1 MISLEMKCPQL
12 SKPEATAARNQ
23 TPSVTE
29 RRKNLER
36 NQTQSGTS
44 SSGQTNQQFN
54 SLQQSKLS
62 LYSPYR
68 EYAYEEIIKKNNFKV
83 WEKKKT
89 KILIKDQHRWVCV
102 CGSDTDSDGLLIELF
117 LLTNAWTSIII
128 ESNGFIY
135 MIVFQMHVWRCSF
148 RSSSEQLQDQFSH
161 RDSDW
166 PRFLYDSSSLCEH
179 TITRTRATTCST
191 VKTLTVIMSS
201 IFSLDSTDGQSEIT
215 VRSTATESRWSSWRK
230 HFYIFNQEFRSF
242 SRFLWIPE

>member
-1 MISLEMKCPQL
+1 M
-12 SKPEATAARNQ
+12 
-23 TPSVTE
+23 TE

-44 SSGQTNQQFN
+44 SSGQTNQQFLHC
-54 SLQQSKLS
+54 SYTVLTLTLTLLTLQQSKLS

-68 EYAYEEIIKKNNFKV
+68 EYEYEEIIKKTISKC
-83 WEKKKT
+83 ERRKRQ
-89 KILIKDQHRWVCV
+89 IIIKDQHRWVCV

-117 LLTNAWTSIII
+117 LLTNALISIII

-166 PRFLYDSSSLCEH
+166 PRFLYDSLSLCEH
-179 TITRTRATTCST
+179 TTT
-191 VKTLTVIMSS
+191 VITLTVIMSS

-215 VRSTATESRWSSWRK
+215 VRSTATESRWSSWLK
-230 HFYIFNQEFRSF
+230 GVHPINQEFRSF
-242 SRFLWIPE
+242 SRFL

>member
-1 MISLEMKCPQL
+1 M
-12 SKPEATAARNQ
+12 
-23 TPSVTE
+23 TE

-62 LYSPYR
+62 LCSPYR
-68 EYAYEEIIKKNNFKV
+68 EYESEEIIQ
-83 WEKKKT
+83 KT
-89 KILIKDQHRWVCV
+89 ISKCERRKRQIIIKDQHRWVCV

-166 PRFLYDSSSLCEH
+166 PRFLYDSLSLCEH
-179 TITRTRATTCST
+179 ITT
-191 VKTLTVIMSS
+191 VITLTVIMSS

-215 VRSTATESRWSSWRK
+215 VRSTATESRWSSWLK
-230 HFYIFNQEFRSF
+230 GVCLINQEFRSF
-242 SRFLWIPE
+242 SRFL

>member
-1 MISLEMKCPQL
+1 MQSSQWYCWKWSVPNWASQRRQQQG
-12 SKPEATAARNQ
+12 TQ

-68 EYAYEEIIKKNNFKV
+68 EYEYEEIIKTHNSKV

-89 KILIKDQHRWVCV
+89 KIIIKDQHRWVCV

-117 LLTNAWTSIII
+117 LLTNALTSIII

-166 PRFLYDSSSLCEH
+166 PRFLYDSLSLCEH
-179 TITRTRATTCST
+179 IFTVDPVITQ
-191 VKTLTVIMSS
+191 TVIMSS
-201 IFSLDSTDGQSEIT
+201 IFSLDSTDGQSE
-215 VRSTATESRWSSWRK
+215 VSLRSTATESRWSSWLK
-230 HFYIFNQEFRSF
+230 GVCIINQEFRSF
-242 SRFLWIPE
+242 SMFL

>member
-1 MISLEMKCPQL
+1 M
-12 SKPEATAARNQ
+12 
-23 TPSVTE
+23 
-29 RRKNLER
+29 
-36 NQTQSGTS
+36 
-44 SSGQTNQQFN
+44 
-54 SLQQSKLS
+54 
-62 LYSPYR
+62 
-68 EYAYEEIIKKNNFKV
+68 

-89 KILIKDQHRWVCV
+89 KLIIKDQHRWVCV

-166 PRFLYDSSSLCEH
+166 PRFLYDSLSLCEH
-179 TITRTRATTCST
+179 TITVKNTTDIMIT
-191 VKTLTVIMSS
+191 QTVIMSS

-215 VRSTATESRWSSWRK
+215 VRSTATESRWSSWLKGVRP
-230 HFYIFNQEFRSF
+230 INQEFRSF
-242 SRFLWIPE
+242 SRFLWVPG

>member
-1 MISLEMKCPQL
+1 M
-12 SKPEATAARNQ
+12 
-23 TPSVTE
+23 TE

-44 SSGQTNQQFN
+44 SSGQTNQQFS

-68 EYAYEEIIKKNNFKV
+68 EYEYEEIIKNNFKV

-89 KILIKDQHRWVCV
+89 KLIIKDQHRWVCV
-102 CGSDTDSDGLLIELF
+102 CGSVTDSDGLLIELF

-166 PRFLYDSSSLCEH
+166 PRFLYDSLSLCEH
-179 TITRTRATTCST
+179 IFT
-191 VKTLTVIMSS
+191 VDEVETQTVIMSS
-201 IFSLDSTDGQSEIT
+201 IFSLDSTDGQSEISL
-215 VRSTATESRWSSWRK
+215 RSTATESRWSSWLKRVC
-230 HFYIFNQEFRSF
+230 IINQEFRSF
-242 SRFLWIPE
+242 SRFL

>member
-1 MISLEMKCPQL
+1 M
-12 SKPEATAARNQ
+12 
-23 TPSVTE
+23 TE

-54 SLQQSKLS
+54 KSFSLQRVWIWGNNKITISKCE
-62 LYSPYR
+62 R
-68 EYAYEEIIKKNNFKV
+68 RKRQIIIKD
-83 WEKKKT
+83 E
-89 KILIKDQHRWVCV
+89 HRWVCV

-166 PRFLYDSSSLCEH
+166 PRFLYDSLSLCEH
-179 TITRTRATTCST
+179 IVT
-191 VKTLTVIMSS
+191 VDVVITLTVIMSS

-215 VRSTATESRWSSWRK
+215 VRSTATESRWNSWL
-230 HFYIFNQEFRSF
+230 ESVC
-242 SRFLWIPE
+242 

>member
-1 MISLEMKCPQL
+1 M
-12 SKPEATAARNQ
+12 
-23 TPSVTE
+23 
-29 RRKNLER
+29 
-36 NQTQSGTS
+36 
-44 SSGQTNQQFN
+44 
-54 SLQQSKLS
+54 
-62 LYSPYR
+62 
-68 EYAYEEIIKKNNFKV
+68 

-89 KILIKDQHRWVCV
+89 KIIIKDQHRWVCV

-166 PRFLYDSSSLCEH
+166 RRFLYDSLSLCEH
-179 TITRTRATTCST
+179 TITRTRDTTFSA
-191 VKTLTVIMSS
+191 VETLTVIMSS

-215 VRSTATESRWSSWRK
+215 VRSTATESRWSSWLK
-230 HFYIFNQEFRSF
+230 LFYIFNQEFRSF
-242 SRFLWIPE
+242 SRFL

>member
-1 MISLEMKCPQL
+1 M
-12 SKPEATAARNQ
+12 
-23 TPSVTE
+23 
-29 RRKNLER
+29 
-36 NQTQSGTS
+36 
-44 SSGQTNQQFN
+44 
-54 SLQQSKLS
+54 
-62 LYSPYR
+62 
-68 EYAYEEIIKKNNFKV
+68 

-89 KILIKDQHRWVCV
+89 KLIIKDQHRWVCV

-166 PRFLYDSSSLCEH
+166 PRFLYDSLSLCEH
-179 TITRTRATTCST
+179 PATTDPVC
-191 VKTLTVIMSS
+191 TLTVIMSS

-215 VRSTATESRWSSWRK
+215 FRSTATESRWSSSVEV
-230 HFYIFNQEFRSF
+230 FYIINQEFRSF
-242 SRFLWIPE
+242 SRFL

>member
-1 MISLEMKCPQL
+1 M
-12 SKPEATAARNQ
+12 
-23 TPSVTE
+23 
-29 RRKNLER
+29 
-36 NQTQSGTS
+36 
-44 SSGQTNQQFN
+44 
-54 SLQQSKLS
+54 
-62 LYSPYR
+62 
-68 EYAYEEIIKKNNFKV
+68 

-166 PRFLYDSSSLCEH
+166 PRFLYDSLSLCEH
-179 TITRTRATTCST
+179 IITLTITIRICST

-215 VRSTATESRWSSWRK
+215 VRSTATESRWSSWLK
-230 HFYIFNQEFRSF
+230 GVCKINQEFRSF
-242 SRFLWIPE
+242 SRFL

>member
-1 MISLEMKCPQL
+1 M
-12 SKPEATAARNQ
+12 
-23 TPSVTE
+23 
-29 RRKNLER
+29 
-36 NQTQSGTS
+36 
-44 SSGQTNQQFN
+44 
-54 SLQQSKLS
+54 
-62 LYSPYR
+62 
-68 EYAYEEIIKKNNFKV
+68 

-89 KILIKDQHRWVCV
+89 KIIIKDQHRWVCV

-166 PRFLYDSSSLCEH
+166 PRFLYDSLSLCEH
-179 TITRTRATTCST
+179 TTTA

-201 IFSLDSTDGQSEIT
+201 IFSLDSTDGQSEISL
-215 VRSTATESRWSSWRK
+215 RSTATESRWSSSVEV
-230 HFYIFNQEFRSF
+230 FYIINQEFRSF
-242 SRFLWIPE
+242 SGFL

>member
-1 MISLEMKCPQL
+1 M
-12 SKPEATAARNQ
+12 
-23 TPSVTE
+23 
-29 RRKNLER
+29 
-36 NQTQSGTS
+36 
-44 SSGQTNQQFN
+44 
-54 SLQQSKLS
+54 
-62 LYSPYR
+62 
-68 EYAYEEIIKKNNFKV
+68 

-166 PRFLYDSSSLCEH
+166 PRFLYDSLSLCEH
-179 TITRTRATTCST
+179 ITTTDT
-191 VKTLTVIMSS
+191 VETLTVIMSS
-201 IFSLDSTDGQSEIT
+201 IFSLDSTDGQSEISC
-215 VRSTATESRWSSWRK
+215 RWSTATESRWSSWLETVCV
-230 HFYIFNQEFRSF
+230 INQEFRSF
-242 SRFLWIPE
+242 SRFL

>member
-1 MISLEMKCPQL
+1 M
-12 SKPEATAARNQ
+12 
-23 TPSVTE
+23 
-29 RRKNLER
+29 
-36 NQTQSGTS
+36 
-44 SSGQTNQQFN
+44 
-54 SLQQSKLS
+54 
-62 LYSPYR
+62 
-68 EYAYEEIIKKNNFKV
+68 

-89 KILIKDQHRWVCV
+89 KLIIKDQHRWVCV

-166 PRFLYDSSSLCEH
+166 PRFLYDSLSLCEH
-179 TITRTRATTCST
+179 ITTA

-215 VRSTATESRWSSWRK
+215 VRSTATESRWSSWLEGVC
-230 HFYIFNQEFRSF
+230 IINQAFRSF
-242 SRFLWIPE
+242 SRFL

>member
-1 MISLEMKCPQL
+1 M
-12 SKPEATAARNQ
+12 
-23 TPSVTE
+23 TE

-54 SLQQSKLS
+54 TLQQSKLS

-68 EYAYEEIIKKNNFKV
+68 EYEYEEIIKTHNSKV

-89 KILIKDQHRWVCV
+89 KIIIKDQHRWVCV

-128 ESNGFIY
+128 ESEGFIY

-166 PRFLYDSSSLCEH
+166 PRFLYDSLSLCEL
-179 TITRTRATTCST
+179 ITT
-191 VKTLTVIMSS
+191 VCLTVIMSS
-201 IFSLDSTDGQSEIT
+201 IFSLDSTDGQSEISL
-215 VRSTATESRWSSWRK
+215 RSTATESRWSSWLK
-230 HFYIFNQEFRSF
+230 GVCFINQEFRSF
-242 SRFLWIPE
+242 SGFL

>member
-1 MISLEMKCPQL
+1 M
-12 SKPEATAARNQ
+12 
-23 TPSVTE
+23 
-29 RRKNLER
+29 
-36 NQTQSGTS
+36 
-44 SSGQTNQQFN
+44 
-54 SLQQSKLS
+54 
-62 LYSPYR
+62 
-68 EYAYEEIIKKNNFKV
+68 

-117 LLTNAWTSIII
+117 LLTNALTSIII

-166 PRFLYDSSSLCEH
+166 PRFLYDSLSLCEH
-179 TITRTRATTCST
+179 PATTDIVCT
-191 VKTLTVIMSS
+191 QTVIMSS

-215 VRSTATESRWSSWRK
+215 VRSTATESRWSSWLK
-230 HFYIFNQEFRSF
+230 GVCSINQEFRSF
-242 SRFLWIPE
+242 SRFL